1 MPSYKKRIDRI
12 RRGENKPQAKLT
24 DDKVRQIRQM
34 HREGWSIARLAKE
47 FGVGVSTM
55 NQVVK
60 GITWKHVKDEP
71 TTSVATPNGKVRV
84 GA

>member
-12 RRGENKPQAKLT
+12 RRGEKKPQAKLT

-60 GITWKHVKDEP
+60 RVTWRHVADDL
-71 TTSVATPNGKVRV
+71 ATKPAK
-84 GA
+84 